1 MNSLVQQAHD
11 LRKIKQLTVFSAFT
25 LLAGI
30 VALALAASPVIALI
44 GKLVIVVACVA
55 FAAAAMAYVTI
66 QSFAAHVHR
75 NENFRWM

>member
-1 MNSLVQQAHD
+1 MNSLIQQAHD
-11 LRKIKQLTVFSAFT
+11 MRNIKHLTVFSAFM

-30 VALALAASPVIALI
+30 VAVAAGSSIIALI

-66 QSFAAHVHR
+66 QSFAAHVQR
-75 NENFRWM
+75 NENFHWM